1 MVRPTGSRSHRHIPH
16 MPIDAEVILRIPNSK
31 VRTLDAQGYP
41 IDHTAFRFRRK
52 IQIENLPAPGIVIYL
67 DTVSGI
73 QVAAEVVRTDWDD
86 AQGMFM
92 ISCRHAGRSM
102 PPE

>member
-1 MVRPTGSRSHRHIPH
+1 M
-16 MPIDAEVILRIPNSK
+16 
-31 VRTLDAQGYP
+31 
-41 IDHTAFRFRRK
+41 
-52 IQIENLPAPGIVIYL
+52 IYL

-102 PPE
+102 PPEERGAILQDASWEMKPLI